1 MRSVPLQSTLG
12 PTDIFHLKNNSEFR
26 LKIRIR
32 RKVEEILQTGQYV
45 RVVKEADSKSA
56 GVTRTGS
63 NPVADVF
70 LYLTVSIL
78 IFK

>member
-1 MRSVPLQSTLG
+1 LQ
-12 PTDIFHLKNNSEFR
+12 IC
-26 LKIRIR
+26 
-32 RKVEEILQTGQYV
+32 QYV

-70 LYLTVSIL
+70 YPQLPSRYFPLPPAIPPSRPVACLPLSIFISLTL
-78 IFK
+78 FTAPYPPNTL